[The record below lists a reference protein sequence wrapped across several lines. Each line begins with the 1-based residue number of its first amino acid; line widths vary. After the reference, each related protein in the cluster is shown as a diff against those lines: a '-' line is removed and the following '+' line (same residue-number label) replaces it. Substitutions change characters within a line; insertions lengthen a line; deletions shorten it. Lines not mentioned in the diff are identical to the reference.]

1 MRFIIPSLLFLLI
14 VTSCKDKKLP
24 ILGNRYFELGD
35 TVYAKVP
42 DFDYMNQDSQM
53 VSLKSLEGDIILA
66 TFFFTSC
73 QTICP
78 KVMRSMMRLEETF
91 KGDSQLA
98 YICFSLDH
106 RKDTIPRLKQYK
118 SKLGVQ
124 NNNFHLLRGNEYN
137 DTKNIANGFLSTAMD
152 DPTAPGGIDHSGWI
166 LLVDTAHHIRS
177 FSLGTDEKDV
187 NRFID
192 DIKLLQHEMGR
203 H

>member
-1 MRFIIPSLLFLLI
+1 MFFSLISFRAI
-14 VTSCKDKKLP
+14 TVSCT
-24 ILGNRYFELGD
+24 N
-35 TVYAKVP
+35 
-42 DFDYMNQDSQM
+42 
-53 VSLKSLEGDIILA
+53 LKSLFSILLSQCTDIHPKE
-66 TFFFTSC
+66 S
-73 QTICP
+73 P
-78 KVMRSMMRLEETF
+78 KVSISFLETVNI
-91 KGDSQLA
+91 LL
-98 YICFSLDH
+98 LD
-106 RKDTIPRLKQYK
+106 K